1 VAGVAP
7 AEQPDRTAVHRE
19 ALAAADRAG
28 KVAAVIDATE
38 ALADALAD
46 EGAYD
51 KAALLL
57 GGAEAMRG
65 DRGPRAGGTS
75 ALVGDRARA
84 VVEEA
89 LGEVRLA
96 ERLAEGR
103 RLSYAAVVA
112 LALGT
117 D

>member
-1 VAGVAP
+1 MAGVAP

-51 KAALLL
+51 RAAVLL
-57 GGAEAMRG
+57 GGAEAMRADTG
-65 DRGPRAGGTS
+65 TGEGGT
-75 ALVGDRARA
+75 APLVGDRARA
-84 VVEEA
+84 VAEEA

-103 RLSYAAVVA
+103 RLSYAEVVA
-112 LALGT
+112 LAVGT